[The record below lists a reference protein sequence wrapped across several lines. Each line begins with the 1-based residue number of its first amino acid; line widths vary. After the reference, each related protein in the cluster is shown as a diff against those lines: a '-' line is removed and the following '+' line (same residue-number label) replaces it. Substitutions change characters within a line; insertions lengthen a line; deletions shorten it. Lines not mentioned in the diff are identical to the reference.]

1 MELYYLKAVHPTK
14 KDDLFLCYDNRG
26 VSNGTDFYWISEQD
40 YLNSP
45 FVEPLVLENKFNII
59 HIQEKIAKEKLAYS
73 YWANKIDGETTI
85 DELDLLERFPV
96 FVDSTGC
103 FVLDMNARSLE
114 VKKVVF

>member
-26 VSNGTDFYWISEQD
+26 VSNGTDFYWISEWD

-59 HIQEKIAKEKLAYS
+59 HIYPLFLKQIYLIILYNS
-73 YWANKIDGETTI
+73 
-85 DELDLLERFPV
+85 
-96 FVDSTGC
+96 S
-103 FVLDMNARSLE
+103 
-114 VKKVVF
+114 

>member
-59 HIQEKIAKEKLAYS
+59 RIQEKIAKEKIAYT
-73 YWANKIDGETTI
+73 YWANSNIENVDKLE
-85 DELDLLERFPV
+85 LLERFPV
-96 FVDSTGC
+96 FVDSTGL
-103 FVLDMNARSLE
+103 FVLDMNTRSLE
-114 VKKVVF
+114 VKRVVF

>member
-59 HIQEKIAKEKLAYS
+59 HIQEKIAKEKIAYT
-73 YWANKIDGETTI
+73 YWANSNIENVDKLE
-85 DELDLLERFPV
+85 LLERFPV

>member
-45 FVEPLVLENKFNII
+45 FVEPLVLENKSSII
-59 HIQEKIAKEKLAYS
+59 HIQEKIAKEKIAYT
-73 YWANKIDGETTI
+73 YWANSNIEDIDKLE
-85 DELDLLERFPV
+85 LLERFPV
-96 FVDSTGC
+96 FIDSTGL

>member
-45 FVEPLVLENKFNII
+45 FVEPLVLENKSDII
-59 HIQEKIAKEKLAYS
+59 HIQEKIAKEKIAYT
-73 YWANKIDGETTI
+73 YWTNSNIEDIDKLE
-85 DELDLLERFPV
+85 LLERFPV
-96 FVDSTGC
+96 FVDSTGV

>member
-26 VSNGTDFYWISEQD
+26 VSNGTDFYWISEGD

-59 HIQEKIAKEKLAYS
+59 HIQEKIAKEKIAYT
-73 YWANKIDGETTI
+73 YWANSNTKDIDKLE
-85 DELDLLERFPV
+85 LLERFPV
-96 FVDSTGC
+96 FVDSTGL

-114 VKKVVF
+114 IKKVVF

>member
-14 KDDLFLCYDNRG
+14 KNDLFLCYDNRG
-26 VSNGTDFYWISEQD
+26 VSNGIDFYWISEWD

-45 FVEPLVLENKFNII
+45 FVEPLVLENKISII
-59 HIQEKIAKEKLAYS
+59 NIQEKIAKEKLAYS
-73 YWANKIDGETTI
+73 YWANSNTEN
-85 DELDLLERFPV
+85 LDKLELLERFPV
-96 FVDSTGC
+96 FIDSTGK

>member
-26 VSNGTDFYWISEQD
+26 VSNGTDFYWISEWD

-45 FVEPLVLENKFNII
+45 FVEPLVLENKTSII
-59 HIQEKIAKEKLAYS
+59 HIQEKIAKEKITYT
-73 YWANKIDGETTI
+73 YWANSNTESFDNLE
-85 DELDLLERFPV
+85 LLERFPV
-96 FVDSTGC
+96 FIDSTGK

>member
-59 HIQEKIAKEKLAYS
+59 HIQEKIAKEKLTYS
-73 YWANKIDGETTI
+73 YWANSNTEDIDKLE
-85 DELDLLERFPV
+85 LLERFPV
-96 FVDSTGC
+96 FVDSTGL
-103 FVLDMNARSLE
+103 FVLDMNVRSLE
-114 VKKVVF
+114 VKRVVF